1 MGDELSDL
9 QDMAQAAFSSTK
21 IHGGFFDV
29 FRINVLLGNCNRF
42 SASGDLVMWKRTLD
56 ALHREVSP
64 RIDKRKEAPKIE
76 QIVLQKIV
84 PAMRAYM
91 VAKNKRVSKFLPA
104 LTDQLYTLLY
114 QYEILLRAIL
124 HRIGVNLP
132 KRGATSA
139 LMGGD

>member
-1 MGDELSDL
+1 MDELGEL
-9 QDMAQAAFSSTK
+9 EDMAKSAYSATK

-29 FRINVLLGNCNRF
+29 YRINVLLGNCNTF
-42 SASGDLVMWKRTLD
+42 SSKGDLVMWKRTLD

-64 RIDKRKEAPKIE
+64 RIDEKENKVISPLVTTQLLPVMRRYADERK
-76 QIVLQKIV
+76 
-84 PAMRAYM
+84 
-91 VAKNKRVSKFLPA
+91 KRVPHDLEL

-114 QYEILLRAIL
+114 QYEIVLRKVL